1 MMGVGTPV
9 AAQVKLT
16 VCPGT
21 ACTDSCGGVTTCGGT
36 AGHAC
41 HPLRPAPPVPGT
53 PVPQHGATPRGL
65 PPSSGDAG
73 FHGTMLGDTA
83 QGPQHGT
90 AWARGAQ
97 PRDPCP
103 TWLAVSP
110 ARHPAYQGP
119 QPCHSLGAVS
129 PAPSPSHAQQ
139 RTVLITAPPPLGCGV
154 PSTVPRHAVP
164 NPCPVSP
171 WPRVQLT
178 AANLIGAVGAIGLLV
193 AVVAGGDAGP
203 AGYAAELVWSTRR
216 TGRLG
221 GYKEQQPS
229 ARAVS
234 PRVPTAPSHTHGS
247 RSHLSRPRSRCPHRS
262 ATASGRSA
270 HCGT

>member
-1 MMGVGTPV
+1 MAPCWVTRHRDPSTAQLGHGVP
-9 AAQVKLT
+9 
-16 VCPGT
+16 
-21 ACTDSCGGVTTCGGT
+21 S
-36 AGHAC
+36 
-41 HPLRPAPPVPGT
+41 PGT
-53 PVPQHGATPRGL
+53 PAPLGWQCPQHSTQHTRV
-65 PPSSGDAG
+65 PSHA
-73 FHGTMLGDTA
+73 
-83 QGPQHGT
+83 T
-90 AWARGAQ
+90 AWAQ
-97 PRDPCP
+97 CPRHR
-103 TWLAVSP
+103 LP
-110 ARHPAYQGP
+110 AMRSSALSS
-119 QPCHSLGAVS
+119 SL
-129 PAPSPSHAQQ
+129 
-139 RTVLITAPPPLGCGV
+139 RPPPLGCGV

-171 WPRVQLT
+171 WPRVPLT
-178 AANLIGAVGAIGLLV
+178 AANLVGAVGAIGLLV